1 MRSGKEVT
9 SLSLAEESLDFT
21 DKKCAVFRNWERN
34 SNCRRLYLRKAQ
46 SVSDGPSCYGHKI
59 RLNNFFQKN
68 CKPSLIM
75 KLRNKKLFKT
85 FIVSCVAVTWLW
97 AMSSPGHEIQS
108 FFTSYLVPHFSEVWK
123 CGIVRQSKDI
133 VTLSPSHEPMLLMLL
148 GYEPCPALAMKSR
161 VSSLLT

>member
-9 SLSLAEESLDFT
+9 SLSLAEKSLDFT

-34 SNCRRLYLRKAQ
+34 SNCCRLYLRKAQ

-85 FIVSCVAVTWLW
+85 FIVSCVAVTWLSDFYPERIVHCHLGRRKEW
-97 AMSSPGHEIQS
+97 KKRVNLSDQEQHKI
-108 FFTSYLVPHFSEVWK
+108 TSYVIESLKFSENLRSYYSW
-123 CGIVRQSKDI
+123 
-133 VTLSPSHEPMLLMLL
+133 
-148 GYEPCPALAMKSR
+148 Y
-161 VSSLLT
+161 

>member
-9 SLSLAEESLDFT
+9 SLSLAGKSLDFT
-21 DKKCAVFRNWERN
+21 DEKCAVFRNWERN
-34 SNCRRLYLRKAQ
+34 SNCCRLYLRKAQ

-85 FIVSCVAVTWLW
+85 SIVSCVAVTWLSDFYPERIVHCHLGRRKGW
-97 AMSSPGHEIQS
+97 KKKIKFVRPGADWLLVTQI
-108 FFTSYLVPHFSEVWK
+108 TSYVIESLKFSENLRSYYSW
-123 CGIVRQSKDI
+123 
-133 VTLSPSHEPMLLMLL
+133 
-148 GYEPCPALAMKSR
+148 Y
-161 VSSLLT
+161 

>member
-9 SLSLAEESLDFT
+9 SLSLAGKSLHFT
-21 DKKCAVFRNWERN
+21 DEKCAVFRNWERN
-34 SNCRRLYLRKAQ
+34 SNCCRLYLRKAQ

-85 FIVSCVAVTWLW
+85 FIVSCVAVTWLSGFYPERIVHCHLGRRKEW
-97 AMSSPGHEIQS
+97 KNKLNFSHQEPIGSWSHKITS
-108 FFTSYLVPHFSEVWK
+108 FVIESLKFSENLRSYYSW
-123 CGIVRQSKDI
+123 
-133 VTLSPSHEPMLLMLL
+133 
-148 GYEPCPALAMKSR
+148 Y
-161 VSSLLT
+161 